1 MDNQTPQQPPAQP
14 PEQIQVVTQ
23 KSGVNLSVKTIVIS
37 SVLLLGIGAAIGRFE
52 GPAKVV
58 TKTETKVV
66 TQTVVK
72 EVEKKSTENKKN
84 TVTTITE
91 TTKPDGTKTRTIVIR
106 NKDDIKVVDNTK
118 VDEKTNTTSDTK
130 SSTVTTYDR
139 GKWSVE
145 ALASVSKPRL
155 TNLGT
160 VSYGLEVDR
169 KIIGPISVGVF
180 GLTDQT
186 YGATLGISF

>member
-1 MDNQTPQQPPAQP
+1 MDSQTPQQP

-72 EVEKKSTENKKN
+72 EVEKKSTQTNKN
-84 TVTTITE
+84 TVTTVTE
-91 TTKPDGTKTRTIVIR
+91 TTKPDGTKTKTTVITD
-106 NKDDIKVVDNTK
+106 KDSIKVVDNTK
-118 VDEKTNTTSDTK
+118 LDEKSNSSSDTK
-130 SSTVTTYDR
+130 SSTVTTYSKND
-139 GKWSVE
+139 WNVS
-145 ALASVSKPRL
+145 AMASVTKPKL
-155 TNLGT
+155 SNLGT
-160 VSYGLEVDR
+160 IAYGLEVDR
-169 KIIGPISVGVF
+169 RIIGPISAGVF
-180 GLTDQT
+180 GLTDQS
-186 YGATLGISF
+186 YGVTLGISF